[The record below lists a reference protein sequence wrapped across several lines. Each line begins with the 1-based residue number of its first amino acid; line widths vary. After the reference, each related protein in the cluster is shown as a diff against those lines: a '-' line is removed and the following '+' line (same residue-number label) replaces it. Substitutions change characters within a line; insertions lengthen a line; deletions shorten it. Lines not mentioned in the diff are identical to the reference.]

1 MKCVHVRPNVWVA
14 LESATNCLVRAVAT
28 LCRLAWLENLH
39 VLAATLSF
47 DVDVSHHPLPF
58 VAPYFV
64 P

>member
-1 MKCVHVRPNVWVA
+1 MLKQMENATIFPVKISY
-14 LESATNCLVRAVAT
+14 LE
-28 LCRLAWLENLH
+28 AWLENLH

-64 P
+64 T